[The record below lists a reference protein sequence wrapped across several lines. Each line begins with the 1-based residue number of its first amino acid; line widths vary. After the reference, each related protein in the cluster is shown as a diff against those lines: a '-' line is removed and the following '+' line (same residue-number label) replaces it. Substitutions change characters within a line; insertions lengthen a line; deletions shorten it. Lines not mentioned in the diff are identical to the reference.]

1 MYVLIVFH
9 SLLDIFCFILDIFLH
24 SAYYFKYIFCNSIHK
39 SEVMYK
45 RGDTQMELLQLQ
57 YFVKVAR
64 LGSITKAAH
73 ELHVSQP

>member
-1 MYVLIVFH
+1 
-9 SLLDIFCFILDIFLH
+9 
-24 SAYYFKYIFCNSIHK
+24 
-39 SEVMYK
+39 MYK

-73 ELHVSQP
+73 ELQVSQPSLSQTMRRLENEMGFKLFEKTAVILK